1 MTSLAVQWLRLHL
14 PIHVVNWK
22 IPGWGATISHALG
35 PKNQNIKQ
43 NIVTNSIK
51 TFKNGQ
57 HQKNLKKRGQQEML
71 IRNEIHGTSLV
82 VPRLRIC
89 LGMQRTWVQSLV
101 QEDPICCGVA
111 KPKHH

>member
-82 VPRLRIC
+82 VPRLRN
-89 LGMQRTWVQSLV
+89 LPWNA
-101 QEDPICCGVA
+101 EDMGSIPGSGRS
-111 KPKHH
+111 HMLWGS